1 MEGWPGFWRLP
12 AVRGGLVGKKQII
25 LASASERRIDILK
38 SLGIEFVSMPSGIS
52 EITIEDDPATTVMAL
67 AFEKAWD
74 VFVKNPESLVIG
86 ADTVVFFEKV
96 LGKPSNKSDAVEML
110 ERISGKTHR
119 VYTGVAIISE
129 DIKEV
134 YFEYSSVKI
143 KQLSRLEIERYIS
156 TGEPM
161 GKAGGYAIQG
171 FGASLVES
179 VNGDYF
185 NVVGLPVGRLSEKLK
200 KIGG

>member
-1 MEGWPGFWRLP
+1 MNR
-12 AVRGGLVGKKQII
+12 KQIV

-38 SLGIEFVSMPSGIS
+38 SLGIEFISIPSDIS
-52 EITIEDDPATTVMAL
+52 EKIKEEDPVTTVMSL

-74 VFVKNPESLVIG
+74 VFVKKPESIVIG
-86 ADTVVFFEKV
+86 ADTVVFLDKV
-96 LGKPSNKSDAVEML
+96 LGKPSNESDAMEML

-129 DIKEV
+129 GIKEI
-134 YFEYSSVKI
+134 YYEYSSVKI
-143 KQLSRLEIERYIS
+143 KELSSSDIDRYVG

-185 NVVGLPVGRLSEKLK
+185 NVVGLPVGSLAYKLK

>member
-1 MEGWPGFWRLP
+1 ME
-12 AVRGGLVGKKQII
+12 I
-25 LASASERRIDILK
+25 
-38 SLGIEFVSMPSGIS
+38 
-52 EITIEDDPATTVMAL
+52 
-67 AFEKAWD
+67 
-74 VFVKNPESLVIG
+74 
-86 ADTVVFFEKV
+86 
-96 LGKPSNKSDAVEML
+96 L

-119 VYTGVAIISE
+119 VYTGVAIIS
-129 DIKEV
+129 DDTKEV

-143 KQLSRLEIERYIS
+143 RQLSRIDIDRYIS

-185 NVVGLPVGRLSEKLK
+185 NVVGLPVGRLVDKLNK
-200 KIGG
+200 MGG

>member
-1 MEGWPGFWRLP
+1 
-12 AVRGGLVGKKQII
+12 
-25 LASASERRIDILK
+25 
-38 SLGIEFVSMPSGIS
+38 MPSDVS
-52 EITIEDDPATTVMAL
+52 EKIIEDDPATTVMAL

-86 ADTVVFFEKV
+86 ADTVVFFKKV
-96 LGKPSNKSDAVEML
+96 LGKPSNESDAMEML

-119 VYTGVAIISE
+119 VYTGVAIIS
-129 DIKEV
+129 DDTKEV

-143 KQLSRLEIERYIS
+143 RQLSRIDIDRYIS

-185 NVVGLPVGRLSEKLK
+185 NVVGLPVGRLVDKLNK
-200 KIGG
+200 MGG

>member
-1 MEGWPGFWRLP
+1 MKR
-12 AVRGGLVGKKQII
+12 KQIV
-25 LASASERRIDILK
+25 LASASERRIEILK
-38 SLGIEFVSMPSGIS
+38 SLGIEFISIPSDVSEKIV
-52 EITIEDDPATTVMAL
+52 EDDPATTVMAL
-67 AFEKAWD
+67 AFEKALD
-74 VFVKNPESLVIG
+74 VFVRKPESIVIG
-86 ADTVVFFEKV
+86 ADTVVFYEKV
-96 LGKPSNKSDAVEML
+96 LGKPANESDAKEML

-129 DIKEV
+129 EVKEV
-134 YFEYSSVKI
+134 YCEYSSVKI
-143 KQLSRLEIERYIS
+143 KQLSSFEIDRYIN

-185 NVVGLPVGRLSEKLK
+185 NVVGLPVGRLVEKLK
-200 KIGG
+200 KMGG